1 MGTAQITAERFERL
15 AEAGRRPNVML
26 QILPYQAGAHQAM
39 TGSFTV
45 VGFPAS
51 SDLDV
56 IYLEN
61 MSSGLCLE
69 DAVNV
74 RRYVSVF
81 DYLRAAALSPAD
93 TATMLMNA
101 LNTLA

>member
-1 MGTAQITAERFERL
+1 
-15 AEAGRRPNVML
+15 
-26 QILPYQAGAHQAM
+26 M
-39 TGSFTV
+39 TGSFTI

-61 MSSGLCLE
+61 MSSGLYLE
-69 DAVNV
+69 DTADV
-74 RRYVSVF
+74 RRYGAVF

-93 TATMLMNA
+93 TTVRLMDASN
-101 LNTLA
+101 NLA